1 MLMLPYFKAEFGVV
15 QMIVLPYF
23 KAEFGVV
30 FDACMALL
38 NG

>member
-1 MLMLPYFKAEFGVV
+1 MLMLPYFKAEFGVA
-15 QMIVLPYF
+15 QMLVLPYF
-23 KAEFGVV
+23 KAEFGVG